1 VAGLSDDHVSPLDK
15 SSHSVGSFQASEP
28 MIDSAIPSR
37 QSALVDSKAGFSP
50 ASVANFH
57 QPGRDTLST
66 RTAASLQGALASE
79 PEIRPD
85 SVAAVRQLAA
95 DPAYPPADIVAGL
108 ARLLV
113 NSPDPSED

>member
-1 VAGLSDDHVSPLDK
+1 
-15 SSHSVGSFQASEP
+15 
-28 MIDSAIPSR
+28 MIDSAISSR
-37 QSALVDSKAGFSP
+37 QSALVDSKAAFPP
-50 ASVANFH
+50 ASAAASDR
-57 QPGRDTLST
+57 PGRDSLST
-66 RTAASLQGALASE
+66 DTSASLRGALASE

-85 SVAAVRQLAA
+85 SVARGRQLAA